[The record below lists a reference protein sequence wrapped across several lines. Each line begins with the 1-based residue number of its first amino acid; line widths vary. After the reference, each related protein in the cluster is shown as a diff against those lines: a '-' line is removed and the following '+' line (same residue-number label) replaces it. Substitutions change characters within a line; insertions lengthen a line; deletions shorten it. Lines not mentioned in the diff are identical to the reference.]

1 MQNTTPTI
9 ESTLK
14 TTKNGERYRVTY
26 LSKEGQKSLIA
37 KVIPYAESKQ
47 GKDAIATRGEIK
59 PSPYERAESFGDGV
73 LTLKSDPS
81 KGFYF
86 QFQKQTRNEKGQWAG
101 DECRIMNAG
110 NILEMSKV

>member
-1 MQNTTPTI
+1 MSNTTTTTTTLR
-9 ESTLK
+9 STR
-14 TTKNGERYRVTY
+14 NGDRYIIRY
-26 LSKEGQKSLIA
+26 SSKDGEKSLIG
-37 KVIPYAESKQ
+37 KVIAYADSKQ
-47 GKDAIATRGEIK
+47 GKQALANNGEIK
-59 PSPYERAESFGDGV
+59 SSPYMKADGFGDGV